1 MIDFDDAARHVSA
14 VLRMA
19 FRPED
24 ESWRRDI
31 DNSVNGVF
39 RSFWAAA
46 FVAPFLMLAY
56 TVSERAARTAPNFD
70 DSFFTKAPSGLLLI
84 TEFVAYAVVWA
95 ISLWALAMIAKKLG
109 AQKNYS
115 TVVVLFNWAQ
125 PLGLFLFVIPAAA
138 FVLTNSFEIFA
149 ILQLPI
155 IAFNVFIFWNIL
167 RRNLPLD
174 VGSAV
179 AIIALIY
186 FIELGVHTVVQSLT
200 VGAYQLAISSSG

>member
-1 MIDFDDAARHVSA
+1 MIDFDDAARHISA

-19 FRPED
+19 FRTED

-31 DNSVNGVF
+31 DNSISGVF
-39 RSFWAAA
+39 QSFWAAA

-56 TVSERAARTAPNFD
+56 YVAERAARTAPNFD

-84 TEFVAYAVVWA
+84 SEFVAYAVIWA

-115 TVVVLFNWAQ
+115 TIVVLFNWAQ

-138 FVLTNSFEIFA
+138 FLLSNSFELFA

-167 RRNLPLD
+167 RRTLPLD

-186 FIELGVHTVVQSLT
+186 LIELGVHTTVQSLA
-200 VGAYQLAISSSG
+200 VGAYQIVAAPSG